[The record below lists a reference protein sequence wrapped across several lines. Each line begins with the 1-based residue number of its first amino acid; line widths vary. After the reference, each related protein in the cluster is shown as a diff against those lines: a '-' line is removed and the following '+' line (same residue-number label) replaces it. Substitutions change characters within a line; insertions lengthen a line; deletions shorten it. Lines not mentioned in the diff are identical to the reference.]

1 MLQAGDND
9 ARHHRSCLQEGQCTL
24 PGSCKPSG
32 AAIVAQLLRYE
43 LILNFNWYRTN
54 CWCSLMWIG
63 CFLIA
68 CKFFCEI
75 KLNMQ
80 NVTSWGSSCM
90 PRWRW
95 QMWPARCS
103 KRDSVPG
110 KLGRAW
116 PCLVRLDDEVLMLNE
131 SQAERLPLFFLAHR
145 FTNGL
150 QFWQLSTSAGKR
162 HCGFHGS
169 SSPASP
175 SWDEAPNLSACLA
188 HAKELTADTSFNSRW
203 PKLPL
208 VQAAIAA
215 L

>member
-131 SQAERLPLFFLAHR
+131 SQAERLPLFFWRIDLQMDYNSGNSQLALVNATVGFMEAVLLHLHHEMKHQICLHAWHMPKNSPR
-145 FTNGL
+145 IL
-150 QFWQLSTSAGKR
+150 PSTQ
-162 HCGFHGS
+162 
-169 SSPASP
+169 
-175 SWDEAPNLSACLA
+175 DDPNCLWC
-188 HAKELTADTSFNSRW
+188 R
-203 PKLPL
+203 
-208 VQAAIAA
+208 QQ
-215 L
+215 